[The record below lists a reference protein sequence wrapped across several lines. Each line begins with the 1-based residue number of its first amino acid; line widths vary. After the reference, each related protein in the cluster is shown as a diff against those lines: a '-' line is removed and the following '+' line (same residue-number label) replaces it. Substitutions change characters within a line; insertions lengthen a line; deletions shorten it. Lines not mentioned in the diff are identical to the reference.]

1 MIICKTPFRISFFG
15 GGTDFPAWYKKHS
28 GIAISSTI
36 NKYCYVMLKHADFI
50 KCRYVIR
57 YHKTESLNTI
67 KKIKHP
73 VVREVL
79 NKYNKRKEG
88 IEISHFSDL
97 PGRSGIGSSSAFTVS
112 MLNLVNHY
120 NGKRLSKSDLAK
132 KSMHME
138 QNILK
143 EKVGSQDQYAC
154 AYGGFNEITFNKN
167 RKIFIKRL
175 NISQKK
181 KNILENKKSIFFTGF
196 TRHADK
202 IEKDKMDNIK
212 KKFEYFYKIQLIAN
226 EAKKILSSNNINFLH
241 ELSYLLNE
249 SWIYKKELSKKV
261 SINKLDD
268 LYSFALKN
276 GAIGGKILGA
286 GGGGFFMFISKN
298 LNDKKRLIKNLRK
311 LRYIDFKFEN
321 LGSHIIYKNFN

>member
-88 IEISHFSDL
+88 IEINHFSDL

-120 NGKRLSKSDLAK
+120 NGERLSKIDLAK

-143 EKVGSQDQYAC
+143 EKHGQ
-154 AYGGFNEITFNKN
+154 
-167 RKIFIKRL
+167 
-175 NISQKK
+175 
-181 KNILENKKSIFFTGF
+181 KNIF
-196 TRHADK
+196 
-202 IEKDKMDNIK
+202 
-212 KKFEYFYKIQLIAN
+212 
-226 EAKKILSSNNINFLH
+226 
-241 ELSYLLNE
+241 
-249 SWIYKKELSKKV
+249 
-261 SINKLDD
+261 
-268 LYSFALKN
+268 
-276 GAIGGKILGA
+276 
-286 GGGGFFMFISKN
+286 
-298 LNDKKRLIKNLRK
+298 
-311 LRYIDFKFEN
+311 
-321 LGSHIIYKNFN
+321 